1 MTNKRA
7 NEIFREKY
15 PEGTIFKKGEMG
27 GTSSCKYAVVFKD
40 HGKVYDYFQPNYSA
54 LLLRLGCIT
63 EDEFETIR

>member
-1 MTNKRA
+1 MTNKKA
-7 NEIFREKY
+7 NEIFRKKY

-27 GTSSCKYAVVFKD
+27 GTSSCKYAVTFQD

-63 EDEFETIR
+63 EEEFLAIR